1 MAPDSMHGIAVA
13 QYPAMFSQGIDLYDL
28 VAQSLPTHAIIL
40 LNSDFV
46 VETWNHGAEQVT
58 GISAEEATG
67 HQITTLHLPDG
78 AAARGTALRI
88 AKDRGRFEQEGWWA
102 KADGSRCWVDEVIA
116 PVLDDGQLVGYVDIA
131 RLRNDAPLPDD
142 GEANVRAH
150 LLSADRRAAFLDEA
164 SSILAASATNFE
176 SALRSLARL
185 PIGRLADWCVIYVRQ
200 PDGKLT
206 VAEVAH
212 RDSRQQSRMEQM
224 LADTIKPVP
233 PHPLLS
239 VVENAE
245 PELYEEMSDELV
257 ESLARDSAEARL
269 LSELGLGSAIMT
281 PLLARGRVLG
291 AILLVSGRSD
301 RYTTE
306 DLHLAEA
313 LGRRA
318 AIAIDNARLYREAQE
333 ANRAKA
339 DFLAIVSH
347 ELRTPLNAIMGYS
360 DIIDTGIS
368 GPVTENQRRQIARI
382 RTSARH
388 LLQIIEEILSYA
400 RLESGGLEVD
410 YEKTTVGTIADEAAA
425 ITEPVAVGK
434 GLVMKLELPGND
446 HAFVTDPSKA
456 RQILVNILSNAI
468 KFTERGT
475 IHLQASVEGD
485 TAVFTIR
492 DTGVG
497 MSKDQLEKIFDPFW
511 QIERPTTRR
520 AGGTGLGL
528 SVASRFADLLG
539 GTIRVESTLKVG
551 STFQLRFPLQPA
563 QIQ

>member
-1 MAPDSMHGIAVA
+1 
-13 QYPAMFSQGIDLYDL
+13 MFSQGIDLYDL

-46 VETWNHGAEQVT
+46 VETWNQGAEQVT

-67 HQITTLHLPDG
+67 HQITKLSLPEG
-78 AAARGTALRI
+78 AAARGTALGI
-88 AKDRGRFEQEGWWA
+88 AKDHGRFEQDGWWSR
-102 KADGSRCWVDEVIA
+102 ADGTRCWVDEVIA
-116 PVLDDGQLVGYVDIA
+116 PVLDDGRLVGYVDIA
-131 RLRNDAPLPDD
+131 RMRSEQPITEDR
-142 GEANVRAH
+142 EANVRAH

-164 SSILAASATNFE
+164 SSILAASTTNFD

-185 PIGRLADWCVIYVRQ
+185 PIGRLADWCVIYVRE
-200 PDGKLT
+200 PDGKL
-206 VAEVAH
+206 VIAEVAH
-212 RDSRQQSRMEQM
+212 RDSKKQSRMDQL

-233 PHPLLS
+233 THPLQS

-245 PELYEEMSDELV
+245 PELFEEMSGELV
-257 ESLARDSAEARL
+257 GSLASDPAQAQVL
-269 LSELGLGSAIMT
+269 NELGLGSAIMT

-301 RYTTE
+301 GYTTE

-410 YEKTTVGTIADEAAA
+410 YEQTTVGTIADEAAA

-434 GLVMKLELPGND
+434 GLVMKLELPKTD
-446 HAFVTDPSKA
+446 RAFVTDSSKT

-468 KFTERGT
+468 KFTERGSIT
-475 IHLQASVEGD
+475 LQASIDGD
-485 TAVFTIR
+485 TAVYIIR

-520 AGGTGLGL
+520 TGGTGLGL
-528 SVASRFADLLG
+528 SVASRFADLMG
-539 GTIRVESTLKVG
+539 GTIRVESTLRVG
-551 STFQLRFPLQPA
+551 STFELRFPLQPS